1 VENKNMAYY
10 NHFSNYKYKQI
21 MFSSLNVGDKFRQD
35 FFSKVRRR
43 ANIICIKTG
52 ELEFVE
58 ERNKQKHILDSTEF
72 YQVSS
77 FDQLLLT

>member
-1 VENKNMAYY
+1 MSYY
-10 NHFSNYKYKQI
+10 NHFSKEKYKQI

-35 FFSKVRRR
+35 FFSKGRRR

-52 ELEFVE
+52 ELGYIE
-58 ERNKQKHILDSTEF
+58 ERSKKKHTLYSAEN